1 MKDKNEGREN
11 ERKRTKGKKIKKIY
25 LVKITI
31 KSHLLS
37 VW

>member
-1 MKDKNEGREN
+1 MKDRNEGREKEKEQK
-11 ERKRTKGKKIKKIY
+11 ERKLKKIY
-25 LVKITI
+25 LVRITI